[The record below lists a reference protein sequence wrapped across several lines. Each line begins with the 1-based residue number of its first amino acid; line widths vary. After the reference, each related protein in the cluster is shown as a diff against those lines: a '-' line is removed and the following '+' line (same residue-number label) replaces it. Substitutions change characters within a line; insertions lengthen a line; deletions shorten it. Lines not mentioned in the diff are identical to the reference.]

1 VAAIVENAGFGAT
14 AAAPIVRRVMDY
26 WVAGLVPSEEDMKAV
41 ERGQAG
47 TPIGTPR
54 HVTDLATP

>member
-1 VAAIVENAGFGAT
+1 
-14 AAAPIVRRVMDY
+14 MDY